1 LSLVCDSPLWIVQ
14 KLEKSECFSFA
25 IFIKIKDNES
35 IKNFLSIFL
44 LINYSIYY
52 FWQIINKMKD
62 FFSLIEYLFVEIL
75 FAPLDFLRSV
85 ELKSWILANGINFV
99 FITII
104 ASLLV
109 YWMIQLVGFDKSGEE
124 DKDPSAHSFL

>member
-1 LSLVCDSPLWIVQ
+1 L
-14 KLEKSECFSFA
+14 
-25 IFIKIKDNES
+25 
-35 IKNFLSIFL
+35 
-44 LINYSIYY
+44 
-52 FWQIINKMKD
+52 
-62 FFSLIEYLFVEIL
+62 
-75 FAPLDFLRSV
+75 
-85 ELKSWILANGINFV
+85 ELKSWLLANGINFI